1 MCPEVVMATQRIALE
16 NRNIEAEMFDLSHF
30 PIFKEKYNI
39 MSVPAMIINDDKVV
53 FGKKDIS
60 NIIEMIQ

>member
-1 MCPEVVMATQRIALE
+1 
-16 NRNIEAEMFDLSHF
+16 
-30 PIFKEKYNI
+30 